1 MSAVNRTETASRR
14 AATGLTV
21 VLALAAVGLGVL
33 LWWQWQQGLALERS
47 LMRWR
52 KLPSTPV
59 APLALAPDFRLPD
72 AQAGFPEWLSRPLFW
87 AGRRPMADGTKS
99 GPTAFKKGQFLLV
112 GVVVGPQYRGALLRD
127 VETGKTEAVAEGAQI
142 RGITL
147 GDVAADRAVLR
158 LGADTEELLLAL
170 QRGSRGAGPATATP
184 AGTPPGANAATA
196 GPPAGAASPPPG
208 AISPPPAVGTPAAT
222 GASAAE
228 APVRAPAVMRA
239 AQGPAAQPAG
249 AQPSR

>member
-1 MSAVNRTETASRR
+1 MSQLDRTQTATSR
-14 AATGLTV
+14 AASSLTV
-21 VLALAAVGLGVL
+21 VLALAAIGLGAL

-59 APLALAPDFRLPD
+59 APLTLAPDFRLPD

-87 AGRRPMADGTKS
+87 AGRRPMADGSKS

-112 GVVVGPQYRGALLRD
+112 GVVMGPRYRGALLRD

-158 LGADTEELLLAL
+158 LGADTEELMLAL
-170 QRGSRGAGPATATP
+170 QRGTRGL
-184 AGTPPGANAATA
+184 GAAL
-196 GPPAGAASPPPG
+196 PMPAGAPTMAASPAPVPQRVEAPPPG
-208 AISPPPAVGTPAAT
+208 AVNPAPAASTPAAA
-222 GASAAE
+222 ASAPE
-228 APVRAPAVMRA
+228 APLRAPPVMRS
-239 AQGPAAQPAG
+239 AQVPAPQPAR

>member
-1 MSAVNRTETASRR
+1 MSKFDRIETAASR
-14 AATGLTV
+14 AAIGLTV
-21 VLALAAVGLGVL
+21 ALAVAAIGLGVL
-33 LWWQWQQGLALERS
+33 LWWQWQQGLVLERS
-47 LMRWR
+47 LARWR
-52 KLPSTPV
+52 KLPTTPV
-59 APLALAPDFRLPD
+59 TPLALAPDFRLPD

-158 LGADTEELLLAL
+158 QGADTEELLLAL
-170 QRGSRGAGPATATP
+170 QRGSRGAGSAAPTP
-184 AGTPPGANAATA
+184 AGAPPSANTAAAGPPVGAGAPQPGAIHPPSAAGTSAATA
-196 GPPAGAASPPPG
+196 
-208 AISPPPAVGTPAAT
+208 
-222 GASAAE
+222 ASAAE

-239 AQGPAAQPAG
+239 AQVPAAQSAG
-249 AQPSR
+249 GQPSR